1 MPYKEPY
8 FARYV
13 KSWRKPP
20 KYEPGKRIKTKLK
33 HCKACTWSC
42 NYIGEDEYTRSLCP
56 YYNMQ

>member
-20 KYEPGKRIKTKLK
+20 KWPPYKTEVKKLK
-33 HCKACTWSC
+33 HCSGCTWPC
-42 NYIGEDEYTRSLCP
+42 DYIGENEYERSLCP
-56 YYNMQ
+56 YYNLQ

>member
-20 KYEPGKRIKTKLK
+20 KYEPGKIKVKPLQ
-33 HCKACTWSC
+33 HCAACTRTC
-42 NYIGEDEYTRSLCP
+42 DYYDEPGLCQF
-56 YYNMQ
+56 YNMQ